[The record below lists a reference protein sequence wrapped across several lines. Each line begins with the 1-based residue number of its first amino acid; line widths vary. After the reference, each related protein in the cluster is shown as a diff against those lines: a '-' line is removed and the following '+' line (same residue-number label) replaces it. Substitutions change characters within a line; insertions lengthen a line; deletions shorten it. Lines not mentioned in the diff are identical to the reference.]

1 MTKKIVGLFAT
12 VALLSSGVALAG
24 DDKNKNQQT
33 QSSGQ
38 LGGDIGGAGAQ
49 GQSGQMQGQ
58 SGQMQGQSGQMQGQ
72 VGMEGE
78 KQVTGTVVKSSKSM
92 LHLRTDNG
100 IIPVKINK
108 QTQFQDPNVKSV
120 QSLKEGQQVRAS
132 FDIQGTDNVAKSISL
147 DAANTGGSGLEGD
160 TGINQDLGGSGLDQ
174 DINKDQD
181 LGGDVGGSGD
191 MGGDVGG
198 SGDMGG
204 SGSGSGDL
212 GGSGDVKH

>member
-24 DDKNKNQQT
+24 DDKHKNQQT

-38 LGGDIGGAGAQ
+38 LGGDIGGAGTQ
-49 GQSGQMQGQ
+49 GQTGQMQGQTGQMQGQ
-58 SGQMQGQSGQMQGQ
+58 SDQMM
-72 VGMEGE
+72 GE
-78 KQVTGTVVKSSKSM
+78 KQVTGTVVKSSKNM

-100 IIPVKINK
+100 IIPLKIDSK
-108 QTQFQDPNVKSV
+108 KVQFQDPNVKNV

-132 FDIQGTDNVAKSISL
+132 FDILGTDNVAKSISL
-147 DAANTGGSGLEGD
+147 DASNTGGSGLEGD

-174 DINKDQD
+174 DINQD
-181 LGGDVGGSGD
+181 MGGSGDVGGDVGGSGGV
-191 MGGDVGG
+191 GGDVG
-198 SGDMGG
+198 
-204 SGSGSGDL
+204 GSGSGDL

>member
-1 MTKKIVGLFAT
+1 MTRKIVGLFAT

-24 DDKNKNQQT
+24 DDKSKHQQT

-58 SGQMQGQSGQMQGQ
+58 SGQMQGQSGQM
-72 VGMEGE
+72 GMTGE
-78 KQVTGTVVKSSKSM
+78 KQVTGTVVKSSSTM

-100 IIPVKINK
+100 IIPLKLNK
-108 QTQFQDPNVKSV
+108 NVQYQDPNVKSA
-120 QSLKEGQQVRAS
+120 QGLKEGQQVRAS
-132 FDIQGTDNVAKSISL
+132 FDIQGTDNVVKSISL
-147 DAANTGGSGLEGD
+147 DNANTGGSGLGGD
-160 TGINQDLGGSGLDQ
+160 SGINQDLGGSGLDQ
-174 DINKDQD
+174 DINQ
-181 LGGDVGGSGD
+181 GGDVGGSGD
-191 MGGDVGG
+191 LGGTGDVGG

-204 SGSGSGDL
+204 SGSGDL

>member
-24 DDKNKNQQT
+24 DDKHKNQQT

-38 LGGDIGGAGAQ
+38 LGGDIGGAGTQ
-49 GQSGQMQGQ
+49 GQTGQMQGQTGQMQGQ
-58 SGQMQGQSGQMQGQ
+58 SGQMGQTM
-72 VGMEGE
+72 GE
-78 KQVTGTVVKSSKSM
+78 KQVTGTVVKSSKNM

-100 IIPVKINK
+100 IIPLKIDSK
-108 QTQFQDPNVKSV
+108 KVQFQDPNVKNV

-147 DAANTGGSGLEGD
+147 DASNTGGSGLEGD

-174 DINKDQD
+174 DINQD
-181 LGGDVGGSGD
+181 MGGSGDVGGDVG
-191 MGGDVGG
+191 
-198 SGDMGG
+198 
-204 SGSGSGDL
+204 GSGSGDL

>member
-12 VALLSSGVALAG
+12 VALMSSGVALAG

-38 LGGDIGGAGAQ
+38 MGGDIGGAGTQ

-58 SGQMQGQSGQMQGQ
+58 MA
-72 VGMEGE
+72 GE
-78 KQVTGTVVKSSKSM
+78 KQVSGTVVKSSKSM

-100 IIPVKINK
+100 IIPLKINK
-108 QTQFQDPNVKSV
+108 DVQFQDPNLKNV

-132 FDIQGTDNVAKSISL
+132 FDILGTDNVAKSISL
-147 DAANTGGSGLEGD
+147 DASNTGGSGLEGD

-174 DINKDQD
+174 DINKDMGGSGD
-181 LGGDVGGSGD
+181 VGGDVGGSGD

-198 SGDMGG
+198 SG
-204 SGSGSGDL
+204 SGDL